1 MKKLIILLG
10 LAVAILI
17 TACEPA
23 ITGITISKSSLE
35 LEVGEQATLTAS
47 VQPSGV
53 KDVAIKWSSSNS
65 SCVSVSNGVLEA
77 KAAGTATITASVGE
91 VSATCQVTVK
101 PKSIKGIT
109 LDKTAVTLE
118 VGQTLTLVASVNPP
132 DAEVQKLEWASSD
145 DKCVTVK
152 DGVITAV
159 EKGTAT
165 ITVSAGTF
173 SATCAVTVTGKTTQ
187 SITLDKT
194 EGTLEIGESFT
205 LIATIN
211 PPDAEDGTIEWSS
224 SSACVTVKDGVV
236 TAVEKGEATVTASV
250 GALSATCKV
259 TVVGKT
265 VKSITLDKTELTIEK
280 GQEAKLTVTIHPADA
295 EYTEILWTSSGDEVS
310 VSNGTV
316 VGEEIGSATVTASVG
331 EISASCEVTVV
342 EPAFISKERAAL
354 VAFYNSNNGDAWN
367 YKKNWLS
374 DKPVQE
380 WDGVGTDNEGH
391 VTSLQFMYGN
401 VYGRIPKEIAD
412 LTELKTLSILNSGWP
427 SFNASPIP
435 EEIGQ
440 LKKLEFLSLGDYPIS
455 GTIPESLF
463 SLEKLQ
469 TLALSGTGQMQAKP
483 IPKAIRNL
491 KSINALI
498 LSNMN
503 LTGQLIPEL
512 GALTGLTT
520 LDLHNNNLSGSIPV
534 GLGSLIN
541 LTELRL
547 SGNSLSGTIP
557 PDICSM
563 KNFWRTWPKIVFGNK
578 FDAEQ
583 LYKSFLPAP
592 QSPAIKAVDGTTIN
606 LEEDFR
612 RNTYTVL
619 YKCDPMYG
627 ISQDFMPQLVALY
640 NANKDKGLGIISYT
654 DINTA
659 DETTIKERRQQFI
672 DLHTKNGASWKYFA
686 REMYADC
693 PEESSPFYTKQG
705 YGLYPDGTQENT
717 VIIIGP
723 DQTVAYATVL
733 DYSDYRLDRVI
744 EFLQN
749 AFDNPVSH
757 YESTNYA
764 ADGKVTTL
772 QTASVG
778 NGVDLVITGDA
789 FSDRQISNG
798 TFEKAAKQAVA
809 DLFSVEPVK
818 SLKNRFNIYLVN
830 AVSENEEYFNGNNTV
845 FSGAFGYGS
854 AVGGNNGKVY
864 EYAKKAV
871 GDGARMDNVTVLVLM
886 NSQRDGGTT
895 YMADAEDESVYAA
908 GPSVAWVPYK
918 DASVSGGISKLANT
932 VVHEVAGHA
941 IAKLSDEY
949 AYRDAGAIP
958 TSTVEYIKGR
968 QKLNWY
974 VNVDFTS
981 DPNAV
986 LWSRFVKD
994 SNFSSEKIGAYEG
1007 GYTYWSGIWRPTEQ
1021 SVMNNSMI
1029 YNNFNAP
1036 SRAQIYTRI
1045 MKLSEG
1051 SSWNFDYDTFV
1062 AWDKAHPAKASASRA
1077 SVGAA
1082 QGEEHGHTAPVATGK
1097 TWRQT
1102 LNER

>member
-1 MKKLIILLG
+1 MKKFIILLG

-265 VKSITLDKTELTIEK
+265 VKSITLDKSTLTIEK
-280 GQEAKLTVTIHPADA
+280 RQQAKLTAKIVPEDA
-295 EYTEILWTSSGDEVS
+295 EYEGIAWESSDIYCVS
-310 VSNGTV
+310 VEDGVVTGEDLGTATITAK
-316 VGEEIGSATVTASVG
+316 VGDLSAT
-331 EISASCEVTVV
+331 CEVTVV
-342 EPAFISKERAAL
+342 EPAFIAKERAAL
-354 VAFYNSNNGDAWN
+354 VAFYNSNNGADWN
-367 YKKNWLS
+367 SNENWLS
-374 DKPVQE
+374 DKPVNY
-380 WDGVGTDNEGH
+380 WYGVSTDDDGH
-391 VTSLQFMYGN
+391 VSSLNFTYNN
-401 VYGRIPKEIAD
+401 VYGKIPKEIAA
-412 LTELKTLSILNSGWP
+412 LTELKSFSILNSKDPTTG
-427 SFNASPIP
+427 FAPIP
-435 EEIGQ
+435 EEFGQ
-440 LKKLEFLSLGDYPIS
+440 LKKLEWISIGDYSIS
-455 GTIPESLF
+455 GTLPESLF
-463 SLEKLQ
+463 YLDKLE
-469 TLALSGTGQMQAKP
+469 TMTIYGNSHMQASP
-483 IPKAIRNL
+483 IPKAIKNL
-491 KSINALI
+491 KSIKSLT
-498 LSNMN
+498 LSDMN

-512 GALTGLTT
+512 GELTGLTY
-520 LDLHNNNLSGSIPV
+520 LNLNNNHLTGSILPE
-534 GLGSLIN
+534 LGSMIN
-541 LTELRL
+541 LTDIRLR
-547 SGNSLSGTIP
+547 GNSLSGTIP
-557 PDICSM
+557 PSVCSM
-563 KNFWRTWPKIVFGNK
+563 KNFWAIWPNLVFGNQFK
-578 FDAEQ
+578 DED
-583 LYKSFLPAP
+583 LYNSVLPAP
-592 QSPAIKAVDGTTIN
+592 QSPKIKAYNGETID
-606 LEEDFR
+606 LDEEFSK
-612 RNTYTVL
+612 NTYTVL
-619 YKCDPMYG
+619 YNCEPLYG
-627 ISQDFMPQLVALY
+627 TAFDFMHQLVALY
-640 NANKDKGLGIISYT
+640 NANKDKGLGVISYY
-654 DINTA
+654 DINTSS
-659 DETTIKERRQQFI
+659 ESTIKERKQKFL
-672 DLHTKNGASWKYFA
+672 DLYNSTGASWNFFI

-693 PEESSPFYTKQG
+693 PVESSPFYTKKG
-705 YGLYPDGTQENT
+705 YGLYPANQAENT
-717 VIIIGP
+717 VVIIGP
-723 DQTVAYATVL
+723 DKTVAYSTIL
-733 DYSDYRLDRVI
+733 DTSTNRLEKVI
-744 EFLQN
+744 SFLEGVFN
-749 AFDNPVSH
+749 SPISH
-757 YESTNYA
+757 YESTSYA

-772 QTASVG
+772 QTASTG
-778 NGVDLVITGDA
+778 KGVDLVITGDA
-789 FSDRQISNG
+789 FSDRLIGNG

-809 DLFSVEPVK
+809 DLFSIEPMK
-818 SLKNRFNIYLVN
+818 SLKGRFNIYMVS
-830 AVSENEEYFNGNNTV
+830 AVSKNEEYFNGNSTA
-845 FSGAFGYGS
+845 FSGVFGYGT
-854 AVGGNNGKVY
+854 AVGGDNARIY
-864 EYAKKAV
+864 EYARKAV
-871 GDGARMDNVTVLVLM
+871 DESRMDNVTVLVLM

-895 YMADAEDESVYAA
+895 YMQDAEDKTVYA
-908 GPSVAWVPYK
+908 GGSSIAWIPYK
-918 DASVSGGISKLANT
+918 DVTVSGGLSSLAST
-932 VVHEVAGHA
+932 VVHEVAGHG
-941 IAKLSDEY
+941 IAKLADEY
-949 AYRDAGAIP
+949 AYRDQGTISDAGI
-958 TSTVEYIKGR
+958 SYVKGK

-981 DPNAV
+981 DTKAV
-986 LWSRFVKD
+986 LWSRFVGD
-994 SNFSSEKIGAYEG
+994 SSFASENIGAYEG
-1007 GYTYWSGIWRPTEQ
+1007 GDTFWGGVWRPTEQ
-1021 SVMNNSMI
+1021 SVMNNGRFHF
-1029 YNNFNAP
+1029 YFNAP

-1051 SSWNFDYDTFV
+1051 SSWNFDYDNFV
-1062 AWDKAHPAKASASRA
+1062 AWDKAHPAKASATRA
-1077 SVGAA
+1077 YVGTAQREGHSHAA
-1082 QGEEHGHTAPVATGK
+1082 TVATGK
-1097 TWRQT
+1097 TWRET
-1102 LNER
+1102 LNDR

>member
-1 MKKLIILLG
+1 MKKLFLFLSAAILL
-10 LAVAILI
+10 
-17 TACEPA
+17 TFQACEPA
-23 ITGITISKSSLE
+23 ITGISLSKTTLE
-35 LEVGEQATLTAS
+35 MEVGDQATLTAS
-47 VQPSGV
+47 VQPAGV
-53 KDVAIKWSSSNS
+53 KDVSVKWSSSS
-65 SCVSVSNGVLEA
+65 PCVTVSNGIVTA
-77 KAAGTATITASVGE
+77 VSAGTATITATAGE
-91 VSATCQVTVK
+91 ATATCQVTVK

-132 DAEVQKLEWASSD
+132 DAEVQKLEWTSSD
-145 DKCVTVK
+145 EKCVTVK

-194 EGTLEIGESFT
+194 EETLEIGESFT
-205 LIATIN
+205 LTATIN
-211 PPDAEDGTIEWSS
+211 PPDAEDGKVEWSS
-224 SSACVTVKDGVV
+224 DSDCVSVKDGVV
-236 TAVEKGEATVTASV
+236 TAVKKGEATVTASV
-250 GALSATCKV
+250 GAVSATCKV
-259 TVVGKT
+259 TVIGKT

-295 EYTEILWTSSGDEVS
+295 EYTEILWTSSSDNVTVS
-310 VSNGTV
+310 DGTV

-342 EPAFISKERAAL
+342 NPAFIAKERAAL

-380 WDGVGTDNEGH
+380 WDGVGTDDEGH
-391 VTSLQFMYGN
+391 VTSLQFVYGN

-440 LKKLEFLSLGDYPIS
+440 LKKLEWFSLGDYPIS

-469 TLALSGTGQMQAKP
+469 NLSLHGTGQMQAEP

-491 KSINALI
+491 KSINSLT

-512 GALTGLTT
+512 GALTSLTT
-520 LDLHNNNLSGSIPV
+520 LDLSNNNLSGSIPV

-541 LTELRL
+541 LTDIRL
-547 SGNSLSGTIP
+547 SGNSLSGTLP

-563 KNFWRTWPKIVFGNK
+563 KDFWRTWPKIVLGNK

-627 ISQDFMPQLVALY
+627 ISQDFMSQLVALY
-640 NANKDKGLGIISYT
+640 NANKDKGLGIVSYT
-654 DINTA
+654 DINTS
-659 DETTIKERRQQFI
+659 DEARIKERRQQFI

-693 PEESSPFYTKQG
+693 PVESSPFYTKQG

-733 DYSDYRLDRVI
+733 DYSSYRLDRVI

-749 AFDNPVSH
+749 AFDNPLSH

-772 QTASVG
+772 QTASAG

-809 DLFSVEPVK
+809 DLFSVEPMK

-830 AVSENEEYFNGNNTV
+830 AVSKNEEYYNGNSTA
-845 FSGAFGYGS
+845 FSGVFGGGS
-854 AVGGNNGKVY
+854 AVGGDDAKVY
-864 EYAKKAV
+864 EYARKAV
-871 GDGARMDNVTVLVLM
+871 VDDVRMDNVTVLVLM

-895 YMADAEDESVYAA
+895 YMANPDDAGIYA
-908 GPSVAWVPYK
+908 GGSSVAWIPYK
-918 DASVSGGISKLANT
+918 DVSVSSGVSSLAGT
-932 VVHEVAGHA
+932 VIHEVAGHG
-941 IAKLSDEY
+941 IAKLADEY
-949 AYRDAGAIP
+949 AYRAQ
-958 TSTVEYIKGR
+958 GR
-968 QKLNWY
+968 VPEEEIQYVRAKQKWHWY

-981 DPNAV
+981 DPDKV
-986 LWSRFVKD
+986 LWSRFIGD
-994 SNFSSEKIGAYEG
+994 SNFASENIGVYEG
-1007 GYTYWSGIWRPTEQ
+1007 GDTFWSGVWRPTEQ
-1021 SVMNNSMI
+1021 SVMNNSTI

-1062 AWDKAHPAKASASRA
+1062 AWDKAHPTKASATKA
-1077 SVGAA
+1077 SVGTA
-1082 QGEEHGHTAPVATGK
+1082 QVEEHGHTAPVATGK

-1102 LNER
+1102 LNGR